1 MYRAYQRKRR
11 KCGGREKGRGEREEE
26 EDDEAVHIQEGIAA
40 KVTNTIMS
48 VTRFNILT
56 TW

>member
-40 KVTNTIMS
+40 KVTNTIMR